1 MKEQHDFGHWVFR
14 LYFILSLFLCHRIY
28 LMYLYATIVPCR
40 MQIANVVFFL
50 VTVFFLVDHWRTAST
65 LTKSGENRGN
75 FLIVIK
81 LFFIMGRGSIEEE
94 FIQKKRQRSSLL
106 LEGQNF
112 VNSLPC

>member
-1 MKEQHDFGHWVFR
+1 
-14 LYFILSLFLCHRIY
+14 
-28 LMYLYATIVPCR
+28 MYLYATIVPCR

-50 VTVFFLVDHWRTAST
+50 VMVFFLVDHWRTAST